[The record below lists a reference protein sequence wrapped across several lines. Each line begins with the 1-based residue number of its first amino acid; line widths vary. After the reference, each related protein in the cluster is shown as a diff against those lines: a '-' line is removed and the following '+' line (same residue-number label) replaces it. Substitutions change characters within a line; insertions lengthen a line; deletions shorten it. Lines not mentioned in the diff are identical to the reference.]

1 MRILVVEDE
10 SIIARDIAWVAENVA
25 GYTVDRI
32 VSNVDE
38 ALAII
43 SAGQVDGAVLDA
55 NLNGQNSDA
64 IAKELK
70 RQSIP
75 FFLLSGVIS
84 RKLLPPELAD
94 APFLEKPYSEPDLL
108 QYLRNLRKAATSLG
122 CSWAHPTIL

>member
-1 MRILVVEDE
+1 MRIIVVEDE
-10 SIIARDIAWVAENVA
+10 AIIAQDIAWIAENLA

-32 VSNVDE
+32 VSDVDE

-55 NLNGQNSDA
+55 NLNGQSTEA

-75 FFLLSGVIS
+75 FFLVSGAIS
-84 RKLLPPELAD
+84 IKPLPPELAD

-108 QYLRNLRKAATSLG
+108 QHLRNLR
-122 CSWAHPTIL
+122 